1 MCSLIGLKILIG
13 GQGHK
18 RGHVE
23 GQSLSLEIGLGA
35 RDSTVLAEVSRPSQG
50 QGHGVLSGEHSQQ
63 GGSVL

>member
-23 GQSLSLEIGLGA
+23 GQSPSLEIGLGA
-35 RDSTVLAEVSRPSQG
+35 RDSTAPAEVSHPS
-50 QGHGVLSGEHSQQ
+50 QGHGVQSGEHSQQ
-63 GGSVL
+63 GGSDL